1 MISETLVD
9 GALAA
14 FHGPP
19 TSPRLV
25 AEALTQRLSDTA
37 ADEIE
42 QLLGLDW
49 SGILFRSS
57 AFVQAGSYIQI
68 SPLDERCQA
77 GEVSIT
83 VDSRGRQ
90 VEISGEVFTLRRR

>member
-1 MISETLVD
+1 VISETIVD

-25 AEALTQRLSDTA
+25 AEKLAPKLSGSALDQ
-37 ADEIE
+37 IE
-42 QLLGLDW
+42 HLLALRW
-49 SGILFRSS
+49 PGILFQTSP
-57 AFVQAGSYIQI
+57 FVQAGPYTQI
-68 SPLDERCQA
+68 SPCDERCQA

-83 VDSRGRQ
+83 VDSHRPQ
-90 VEISGEVFTLRRR
+90 VEISGEVYTLRQR